1 MPFGWYSLHLPTEGW
16 PGWLDLGG
24 WLFTE
29 IDFLHSGGTACKR
42 SEDVVQIGTENC
54 PCIALTWTVHRMS
67 KSSGYNTDSH
77 NWLLPHSSQYLHHG
91 TCVEN
96 AMKYNWW
103 AMFAG
108 DQTAVKITE
117 VHNLLH
123 WMASNINS
131 CWLIACPQCDLS
143 YWFFQLQV

>member
-1 MPFGWYSLHLPTEGW
+1 MVALRVKGVKM
-16 PGWLDLGG
+16 
-24 WLFTE
+24 LFKSVPKTV
-29 IDFLHSGGTACKR
+29 HVS
-42 SEDVVQIGTENC
+42 
-54 PCIALTWTVHRMS
+54 ALTWTVHRMS

-123 WMASNINS
+123 
-131 CWLIACPQCDLS
+131 
-143 YWFFQLQV
+143 